1 MAQPVTLVLGLG
13 RETGEAIARRFEDEG
28 HRVLAADP
36 SLERIEAARDSLDE
50 TIQFYHGDLSTKLGL
65 RNAVTAAVEAF
76 GRIDNAVVVPPYEEP
91 DSLLDFTQE
100 KFEKALGR
108 TARGAALALRVIA
121 EHLLEQEDLPEAGVE
136 RKRQKGAITFVLRY
150 AAVSS
155 MPGRFTDTVSQAAI
169 QGVMRAG
176 ALELA
181 QHNIRVNA
189 IAPGLIQTD
198 FAKALWD
205 NPQIRAAQENKAAL
219 KRIGQP
225 DDIGGVAV
233 FLASKAGNFVCGQ
246 CIIADGGVIGAGAE

>member
-13 RETGEAIARRFEDEG
+13 RETGEAIARRFEEEG

-36 SLERIEAARDSLDE
+36 SLERITAARDSLDE

-65 RNAVTAAVEAF
+65 RNAVTAAIEAF

-136 RKRQKGAITFVLRY
+136 RKRQKGAITFILRY

-181 QHNIRVNA
+181 EHNIRVNA
-189 IAPGLIQTD
+189 IVSLRPSEE
-198 FAKALWD
+198 
-205 NPQIRAAQENKAAL
+205 RATPWSLGRVPLGRAVLADEIAAAAYFMASAEAAFL
-219 KRIGQP
+219 TGQSL
-225 DDIGGVAV
+225 V
-233 FLASKAGNFVCGQ
+233 L
-246 CIIADGGVIGAGAE
+246 DGGRSTLSGVLD

>member
-65 RNAVTAAVEAF
+65 RNAVTAAVEAY

-108 TARGAALALRVIA
+108 TARGAALALRVVA

-136 RKRQKGAITFVLRY
+136 RKRQKGAITFILRY

-189 IAPGLIQTD
+189 IVSLRPSEE
-198 FAKALWD
+198 
-205 NPQIRAAQENKAAL
+205 RATPWSLGRVPLGRAVLADEIAAAAYFMASAEAAFL
-219 KRIGQP
+219 TGQSL
-225 DDIGGVAV
+225 V
-233 FLASKAGNFVCGQ
+233 L
-246 CIIADGGVIGAGAE
+246 DGGRSTLSGVLD

>member
-28 HRVLAADP
+28 HRVLVADP
-36 SLERIEAARDSLDE
+36 SQERINSARESLDE
-50 TIQFYHGDLSTKLGL
+50 AIQFYHGDLSTKLGL

-76 GRIDNAVVVPPYEEP
+76 GRIDNAVIVPPYEEP

-100 KFEKALGR
+100 KFEKSLGR

-136 RKRQKGAITFVLRY
+136 RRRQKGAVTFVLRY

-181 QHNIRVNA
+181 EHAIRVNA
-189 IAPGLIQTD
+189 IVSLRPSEE
-198 FAKALWD
+198 
-205 NPQIRAAQENKAAL
+205 RATPWSLGRVPLGRAVLADEIAAAAYFMASAEAAFL
-219 KRIGQP
+219 TGQSL
-225 DDIGGVAV
+225 V
-233 FLASKAGNFVCGQ
+233 L
-246 CIIADGGVIGAGAE
+246 DGGRSTLSGVLD

>member
-50 TIQFYHGDLSTKLGL
+50 TTQFYHGDLSTKLGL

-189 IAPGLIQTD
+189 IVSLRPSEE
-198 FAKALWD
+198 
-205 NPQIRAAQENKAAL
+205 RATPWSLGRVPLGRAVLADEIAAAAYFMASAEAAFL
-219 KRIGQP
+219 TGQSL
-225 DDIGGVAV
+225 V
-233 FLASKAGNFVCGQ
+233 L
-246 CIIADGGVIGAGAE
+246 DGGRSTLSGVLD

>member
-189 IAPGLIQTD
+189 IVSLRPSEE
-198 FAKALWD
+198 
-205 NPQIRAAQENKAAL
+205 RATPWSLGRVPLGRAVLADEIAAAAYFMASAEAAFL
-219 KRIGQP
+219 TGQSL
-225 DDIGGVAV
+225 V
-233 FLASKAGNFVCGQ
+233 L
-246 CIIADGGVIGAGAE
+246 DGGRSTLSGVLD

>member
-65 RNAVTAAVEAF
+65 RNAVTAAVEAY
-76 GRIDNAVVVPPYEEP
+76 GRIDNAVVVPPYEDP

-121 EHLLEQEDLPEAGVE
+121 EHLLDQEDLPETGVE
-136 RKRQKGAITFVLRY
+136 RKRQKGAITFILRY

-189 IAPGLIQTD
+189 IVSLRPSEE
-198 FAKALWD
+198 
-205 NPQIRAAQENKAAL
+205 RATPWSLGRVPLGRAVLADEIAAAAYFMASAEAAFL
-219 KRIGQP
+219 TGQSL
-225 DDIGGVAV
+225 V
-233 FLASKAGNFVCGQ
+233 L
-246 CIIADGGVIGAGAE
+246 DGGRSTLSGVLD

>member
-65 RNAVTAAVEAF
+65 RNAVTAAVEAY

-108 TARGAALALRVIA
+108 TARGAALALRVVA

-136 RKRQKGAITFVLRY
+136 RKRQKGAITFILRY

-189 IAPGLIQTD
+189 IVSLRPSEERATPWSLGRVPLGRAVLADEIAAAAYFMASAEAAFLTGQSLI
-198 FAKALWD
+198 L
-205 NPQIRAAQENKAAL
+205 
-219 KRIGQP
+219 
-225 DDIGGVAV
+225 
-233 FLASKAGNFVCGQ
+233 
-246 CIIADGGVIGAGAE
+246 DGGRSTLSGVLD

>member
-1 MAQPVTLVLGLG
+1 
-13 RETGEAIARRFEDEG
+13 
-28 HRVLAADP
+28 
-36 SLERIEAARDSLDE
+36 
-50 TIQFYHGDLSTKLGL
+50 LSTKLGL
-65 RNAVTAAVEAF
+65 RNAVTAAVEAY

-121 EHLLEQEDLPEAGVE
+121 EHLLDQEDLPETGVE
-136 RKRQKGAITFVLRY
+136 RKRQKGAITFILRY

-189 IAPGLIQTD
+189 IVSLRPSEE
-198 FAKALWD
+198 
-205 NPQIRAAQENKAAL
+205 RATPWSLGRVPLGRAVLADEIAAAAYFMASAEAAFL
-219 KRIGQP
+219 TGQSL
-225 DDIGGVAV
+225 V
-233 FLASKAGNFVCGQ
+233 L
-246 CIIADGGVIGAGAE
+246 DGGRSTLSGVLD

>member
-65 RNAVTAAVEAF
+65 RNAVTAAVEAY

-121 EHLLEQEDLPEAGVE
+121 EHLLDQEDLPETGVE
-136 RKRQKGAITFVLRY
+136 RKRQKGAITFILRY

-189 IAPGLIQTD
+189 IVSLRPSEERATPWSLGRVPLGRAVLADEIAAAAYFMASAETAFLTGQSLI
-198 FAKALWD
+198 L
-205 NPQIRAAQENKAAL
+205 
-219 KRIGQP
+219 
-225 DDIGGVAV
+225 
-233 FLASKAGNFVCGQ
+233 
-246 CIIADGGVIGAGAE
+246 DGGRSTLSGVLD

>member
-50 TIQFYHGDLSTKLGL
+50 TTQFYHGDLSTKLGL

-189 IAPGLIQTD
+189 IVSLRPSEEQATPWSLGRVPLG
-198 FAKALWD
+198 
-205 NPQIRAAQENKAAL
+205 RAVLADEIAAAAYFMASAEAAFL
-219 KRIGQP
+219 TGQSL
-225 DDIGGVAV
+225 V
-233 FLASKAGNFVCGQ
+233 L
-246 CIIADGGVIGAGAE
+246 DGGRSTLSGVLD

>member
-136 RKRQKGAITFVLRY
+136 RKRQKGAVTFVLRY

-189 IAPGLIQTD
+189 IVSLRPSEE
-198 FAKALWD
+198 
-205 NPQIRAAQENKAAL
+205 RATPWSLGRVPLGRAVLADEIAAAAYFMASAEAAFL
-219 KRIGQP
+219 TGQSL
-225 DDIGGVAV
+225 V
-233 FLASKAGNFVCGQ
+233 L
-246 CIIADGGVIGAGAE
+246 DGGRSTLSGVLD

>member
-65 RNAVTAAVEAF
+65 RNAVTAAVEAY

-121 EHLLEQEDLPEAGVE
+121 EHLLDQEDLPEAGVE
-136 RKRQKGAITFVLRY
+136 RKRQKGAITFILRY

-189 IAPGLIQTD
+189 IVSLRPSEE
-198 FAKALWD
+198 
-205 NPQIRAAQENKAAL
+205 RATPWSLGRVPLGRAVLADEIAAAAYFMASAEAAFL
-219 KRIGQP
+219 TGQSL
-225 DDIGGVAV
+225 V
-233 FLASKAGNFVCGQ
+233 L
-246 CIIADGGVIGAGAE
+246 DGGRSTLSGVLD